1 MIISIDFAGFLVLR
15 RHVKEVRY
23 FSSLPCETLTGFAS
37 LIEVIDGH
45 SVYLR
50 CSGPGILV
58 SLTKRIGF
66 HEADL

>member
-37 LIEVIDGH
+37 LIEVTVWAQCISQMLWARD
-45 SVYLR
+45 
-50 CSGPGILV
+50 SGFLDQEN
-58 SLTKRIGF
+58 RIP
-66 HEADL
+66 